1 MTFRSKRL
9 AQVFL
14 FLIPSLFLMY
24 LGLYL
29 TLMIWYPDGLSD
41 AVLSDHYVLFSIVFA
56 GWLFVLVA
64 LRVVDA
70 WHHAHIRSFFT
81 AFVLAMHLNA
91 LFAVV
96 VFYIQPDL
104 LITPRRFLLVL
115 VLIVSFFLF
124 VWISTMR
131 QVMRRMGVA
140 PVYFLSL
147 EKEFEELSSCE
158 ESGLNRS
165 FFLAGNLTIDG
176 FSDTAFAMNPEQI
189 WIVVPPQQSLP
200 GLLLERLSEL
210 QRKGATIIPYAE
222 FYEQYFRRI
231 SLQVLND
238 WWFITDVHPK
248 RTYEIMKRFFDL
260 LLGFALF
267 LVFLVTLPVVGV
279 FVKLSGPGP
288 IFFKQ
293 ERHSLDGRRFQIVKY
308 RTMKHGTASDTWTE
322 KGDVRITPIGR
333 WLRKTRLDEL
343 PQCLNV
349 LRGDMSFVGPRPEQ
363 AQIAERLSDLIPFYG
378 RRTQIRPGLVGWAQ
392 LYVYASTEEETRK
405 KLQYDL
411 YYLKHRSLMFDLEIL
426 VKTVLHLLRFSGR

>member
-14 FLIPSLFLMY
+14 FLIPSIVLMY

-29 TLMIWYPDGLSD
+29 TLWLWYPEGLSV
-41 AVLSDHYVLFSIVFA
+41 AVLIDHYVLFSIVFV

-70 WHHAHIRSFFT
+70 WHHAHVRSFFT
-81 AFVLAMHLNA
+81 AFVSAMFLNA

-104 LITPRRFLLVL
+104 LITPRRFLVVLLFLVS
-115 VLIVSFFLF
+115 VLLFL
-124 VWISTMR
+124 WISFMR

-147 EKEFEELSSCE
+147 DKEFEELSSCE
-158 ESGLNRS
+158 EPGLNRS

-176 FSDTAFAMNPEQI
+176 FTETVFAMNPEQI
-189 WIVVPPQQSLP
+189 WIVVPPQKILP
-200 GLLLERLSEL
+200 ALLLARLSEL
-210 QRKGATIIPYAE
+210 QRKGTTIIPYAE

-231 SLQVLND
+231 SLQVLDD
-238 WWFITDVHPK
+238 WWFITNVAPK
-248 RTYEIMKRFFDL
+248 RTYEFVKRVFDL
-260 LLGFALF
+260 VLGFILF
-267 LVFLVTLPVVGV
+267 FVFLVTLPFIAVL
-279 FVKLSGPGP
+279 VKLSGPGP

-293 ERHSLDGRRFQIVKY
+293 ERHSLDGRRFQIIKY
-308 RTMKHGTASDTWTE
+308 RTMTHGTATDTWTE
-322 KGDVRITPIGR
+322 EGDARITSIGR
-333 WLRKTRLDEL
+333 WLRTMRLDEL
-343 PQCLNV
+343 PQCFNV

-363 AQIAERLSDLIPFYG
+363 AHIAERLSDLIPFYG

-392 LYVYASTEEETRK
+392 LYVYASTNEETRQ
-405 KLQYDL
+405 KLRYDL